1 MKDILIR
8 TAFRIVKAKAMP
20 IINTYACK
28 ACGSIASVIVKDNA
42 IKVNKCAC
50 VKVGRC
56 SSL

>member
-20 IINTYACK
+20 IISTYACK

-50 VKVGRC
+50 VKVGI
-56 SSL
+56 

>member
-1 MKDILIR
+1 M
-8 TAFRIVKAKAMP
+8 TAMTVFAIIKGIKSKAMP

-50 VKVGRC
+50 VKVGI
-56 SSL
+56 